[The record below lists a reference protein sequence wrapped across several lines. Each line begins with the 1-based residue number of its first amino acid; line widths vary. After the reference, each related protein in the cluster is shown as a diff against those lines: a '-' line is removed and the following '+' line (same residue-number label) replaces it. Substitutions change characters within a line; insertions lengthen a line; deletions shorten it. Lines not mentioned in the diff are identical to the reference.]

1 MPSALVAITNLTR
14 PSAKKLTVKLCNTF
28 ITRFRGLML
37 VPSILPESGV
47 LIDEQSDS
55 IAGTSIHMLFMNFDI
70 AVVWINSQLQVVDAR
85 IAKRWRPMYA
95 PAKPARYVLELH
107 PDRLPDF
114 QPGDKVDIR
123 NA

>member
-14 PSAKKLTVKLCNTF
+14 PSANKLTVKLCNTF

-37 VPSILPESGV
+37 APSILPEGGV

-70 AVVWINSQLQVVDAR
+70 AVVWINSQLKVVDVRLAR
-85 IAKRWRPMYA
+85 RWRPMYA

-107 PDRLPDF
+107 PDRLRDF